1 MMRTK
6 LLAAVVLVLAN
17 AAVSDA
23 CVQAQP
29 GFGLD
34 ADDLIARA
42 EVIVLVRVDS
52 AERELIHGYEGM
64 RITLKVVEVIK
75 GEGRASLSYDFVS
88 LGSYE
93 SDDDFAGHSSLEF
106 WHPSNGRSEWF
117 GGECEPRHSFRKGR
131 HYIYFPGK
139 LAAVKSAEVIRRA
152 DDRWL
157 RYVRCTVLADKEASL
172 EGAGALPRKCKH

>member
-1 MMRTK
+1 MLTRV
-6 LLAAVVLVLAN
+6 LAAVVLVLALAN

-52 AERELIHGYEGM
+52 TERGYEGM
-64 RITLKVVEVIK
+64 RTTLKVVEVIK

-93 SDDDFAGHSSLEF
+93 SDNDFAGHSSLEF

-131 HYIYFPGK
+131 HYLYFPGK

-157 RYVRCTVLADKEASL
+157 RYVRCTVLAGKEASL
-172 EGAGALPRKCKH
+172 EGAGALPHKCKH